1 MSYLKE
7 VLSARELLAN
17 LALREIRGK
26 YKRTVLGQLWSLA
39 NPLALMLI
47 YTLVFSFILRVQP
60 GPGDPSG
67 LNIFALWL
75 LSGLLPWLFFANAVN
90 AGMGSLVEN
99 ASLIQKVYFPRIVL
113 PLSVVVSIAYTW
125 LIEMIVLGIAL
136 TLFGGVVWPWIPL
149 ILLAMVLLALFA
161 SGLALMLS
169 VANVYF
175 RDTQYL
181 LSLVMQ
187 FWLYLTPIIYPV
199 SYVKNVSD
207 STGPLFG
214 TSLTL
219 IDLYRLNPMDRFV
232 EIFRTLLYDNAFPD
246 VTEWLGA
253 AAWALVAVIIGLWLF
268 QRSERRLAEVL

>member
-1 MSYLKE
+1 MGYLRE
-7 VLSARELLAN
+7 LLSARELLAN

-47 YTLVFSFILRVQP
+47 YTAVFSLILRVKP
-60 GPGDPSG
+60 DPGDPSG
-67 LNIFALWL
+67 LDVFALWL
-75 LSGLLPWLFFANAVN
+75 LAGLLPWLFFSNAVSV
-90 AGMGSLVEN
+90 GMGSLVDN

-113 PLSVVVSIAYTW
+113 PLSIVLSIAYTW
-125 LIEMIVLGIAL
+125 LIETLVLVVIL
-136 TLFGGVVWPWIPL
+136 SIFGAIVWPWIPL
-149 ILLAMVLLALFA
+149 VLAAMTLLILFSA
-161 SGLALMLS
+161 GLALMLS

-199 SYVKNVSD
+199 SYVENLSA

-214 TSLTL
+214 TSVTVL
-219 IDLYRLNPMDRFV
+219 DLYRLNPMDRFV
-232 EIFRTLLYDNAFPD
+232 EIFRTLLYDNTFPD
-246 VTEWLGA
+246 SGDWSA
-253 AAWALVAVIIGLWLF
+253 AAIWALVSLVVGLWVF
-268 QRSERRLAEVL
+268 RRSERRLAEVL